1 MGPQGK
7 RPPDTRSAAD
17 GILAGCQQRAYAS
30 KASLFPCPTKDQLAK
45 ALAPMLGAGS
55 GERLTGGRPLCP
67 DRPPATGCQ
76 PSGLDCEYAIRTQP
90 CRMNLKS
97 LMQPGP
103 RVSALGLLS
112 ILGLQSYSSSD
123 LINTPLQRGVVRA
136 RDGRKPFQ
144 RFPGLR
150 GRNGPFDDP
159 LYRRPGGAPSSWWSD
174 ASTVG
179 KRIETVETV
188 SMSPAPIATPLKRGV
203 NERFAEPG
211 V

>member
-1 MGPQGK
+1 MGSEMCI
-7 RPPDTRSAAD
+7 RDSSHAA
-17 GILAGCQQRAYAS
+17 GILEGCQQRANAS

-55 GERLTGGRPLCP
+55 GERLTGG
-67 DRPPATGCQ
+67 Q

-112 ILGLQSYSSSD
+112 GFGCLSILGLQSYSSSD
-123 LINTPLQRGVVRA
+123 LINTPLQQGVVRT

-159 LYRRPGGAPSSWWSD
+159 LYRRPGGAPSLGGAMRAPL
-174 ASTVG
+174 ASG
-179 KRIETVETV
+179 MK
-188 SMSPAPIATPLKRGV
+188 PLKRFQC
-203 NERFAEPG
+203 RPRRLPPR
-211 V
+211 

>member
-17 GILAGCQQRAYAS
+17 GILAGCQQRADAS
-30 KASLFPCPTKDQLAK
+30 KASLFPYPTKDKLAK

-97 LMQPGP
+97 LMQPCPVG
-103 RVSALGLLS
+103 AG
-112 ILGLQSYSSSD
+112 GED
-123 LINTPLQRGVVRA
+123 RGRGHYKHVAPTELAQPGRCMRA
-136 RDGRKPFQ
+136 ACCAGTGRRSCWRADFARKP
-144 RFPGLR
+144 L
-150 GRNGPFDDP
+150 
-159 LYRRPGGAPSSWWSD
+159 
-174 ASTVG
+174 
-179 KRIETVETV
+179 
-188 SMSPAPIATPLKRGV
+188 
-203 NERFAEPG
+203 
-211 V
+211 